1 MATMTTSKRWRL
13 AVLIAILAQAPL
25 GVAARAETVTVD
37 AALLQQLQEVI
48 EQQQQQLKSQSEVL
62 ESLQQQM
69 NELKQTATEAQTE
82 ASEAKS
88 TAQQAVDTAKKAGT
102 VAQAGNGKL
111 VTSGQERVKLA
122 ISGQVNRA
130 VNVAEDGD
138 KTKAYFVDNDAS
150 NTRFRF
156 VGTGK
161 ATDDLTVGARLEV
174 ALTTNESSVVSQDNE
189 DAGEFADV
197 RWAEVSVDSKRF
209 GKLSLGQGDTASNNS
224 AEVDF
229 SKTDVVQYASVADI
243 AGGLQFRDKDDDL
256 TGVTVSD
263 AFNNLD
269 GLSRKDRARYDTPS
283 FYGFSLA
290 GSAISDQRWDTS
302 LWWGGQGYGIKAGA
316 AAAIADPNLDNTDL
330 QYSGSFSVLHEDT
343 GLNLTLAGGVRD
355 QDGDDPTNVY
365 TKAGWIASLF
375 SFGDTAFGVDYTRS
389 RNFPTGSDD
398 GYSVGLAAVQQIDDF
413 GTEIY
418 AQYRL
423 YSLDR
428 NDARNVHDL
437 NVGTIGARV
446 KF

>member
-1 MATMTTSKRWRL
+1 
-13 AVLIAILAQAPL
+13 LAQAPL

-62 ESLQQQM
+62 ESLQRQM
-69 NELKQTATEAQTE
+69 NDLKQTATEAQTE
-82 ASEAKS
+82 ASEAKT
-88 TAQQAVDTAKKAGT
+88 TAQQAVDTAKQAGT
-102 VAQAGNGKL
+102 VAQAGGGKV

-156 VGTGK
+156 VGTGQV
-161 ATDDLTVGARLEV
+161 TDDLTAGARLEV
-174 ALTTNESSVVSQDNE
+174 ALTTNESADVSQDNE

-197 RWAEVSVDSKRF
+197 RWSEVYFDSKRF

-224 AEVDF
+224 AEVDL

-256 TGVTVSD
+256 TGVKISD
-263 AFNNLD
+263 AFKNLD
-269 GLSRKDRARYDTPS
+269 GLSRKDRVRYDTPT
-283 FYGFSLA
+283 FYGFSMA

-302 LWWGGQGYGIKAGA
+302 LWWGGQGYGFKTGA
-316 AAAIADPNLDNTDL
+316 AAAIADPNLDNADL
-330 QYSGSFSVLHEDT
+330 QYDGSFSVLHEDT
-343 GLNLTLAGGVRD
+343 GLNLTLSGGVRD
-355 QDGDDPTNVY
+355 QDGDDPTNFYV
-365 TKAGWIASLF
+365 KGGWIADLF
-375 SFGDTAFGVDYTRS
+375 SFGDTAFGLDYTRS

-398 GYSVGLAAVQQIDDF
+398 GYSVGLAAVQQVDNF

-428 NDARNVHDL
+428 D
-437 NVGTIGARV
+437 GARARRGTPDAALLERLLDDE
-446 KF
+446 FLRRPR